1 MNLKSYFEPVMSLKF
16 FGYVL
21 IGSLVYSI
29 GFNVFILPSNLY
41 NGGFVGISQLLLDF
55 SDYVFGTSVAQGNYT
70 GIVYFLLNIPLLAM
84 AMRSFGREFVMRSI
98 ISVICYSVFMSV
110 VPVPAKNYLPDT
122 LTACI
127 AGGVFCG
134 IGSGVALMSKGSGG
148 GEGILGLLLMQKYRE
163 LSLGTVFNIINFFVF
178 GTCIYIYDI
187 AAGVYSIFFAVITSV
202 VLDRVYL
209 PSITVALFVI
219 SKKEYIEKVIFESVQ
234 RGVTKIQGIGA
245 YSGEE
250 TQIYMTVV
258 SKAEAMYLRRGLTA
272 YDSNVFIIEENAS
285 VVGNFK
291 MRL

>member
-1 MNLKSYFEPVMSLKF
+1 MALKTYLEPIMSLKF
-16 FGYVL
+16 FCYV
-21 IGSLVYSI
+21 IAGSLIYSV

-55 SDYVFGTSVAQGNYT
+55 SDYLFGTDVAQGNYT
-70 GIVYFLLNIPLLAM
+70 GIVYFLLNIPLLLM
-84 AMRSFGREFVMRSI
+84 AMGSFGKEFVMRSI
-98 ISVICYSVFMSV
+98 VSVVCYSVFMSV

-148 GEGILGLLLMQKYRE
+148 GESILGLLMMQRYRE

-187 AAGVYSIFFAVITSV
+187 AAGVYSIFFAVVTSV

-209 PSITVALFVI
+209 PSITVVLLVI
-219 SKKEYIEKVIFESVQ
+219 SKKENIEQIIFEKVH

-245 YSGEE
+245 YSGDE

-258 SKAEAMYLRRGLTA
+258 SKAEAMMLRRVLKA